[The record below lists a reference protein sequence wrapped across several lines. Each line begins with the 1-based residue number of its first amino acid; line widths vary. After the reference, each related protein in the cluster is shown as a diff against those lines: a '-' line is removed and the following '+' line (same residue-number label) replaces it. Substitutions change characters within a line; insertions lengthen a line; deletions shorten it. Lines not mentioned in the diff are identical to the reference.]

1 MKFILWHQEMCRIIT
16 EYRDEVDGDAN
27 EIFAKYKV
35 NNNITSKFL
44 DYNTKRTGNISYF
57 M

>member
-1 MKFILWHQEMCRIIT
+1 MCRIIT